1 MKSFQNFVNIVERT
15 TPGFGKPTGYDAQ
28 GEPMYTRRPGPREKG
43 RRAGVQRSPKSVT
56 AVKGEIEAAKGFGS
70 VKPGGLDTKP
80 TDPKF
85 TAAKRDPRVAAL
97 GGNVWDDPN
106 PAPGR
111 PFKSTIRQQSSTFT
125 SVRSKLRSGTQRDWL
140 ASLRGPE
147 SSTSDPWKG
156 GDYLSGDEMRRRM
169 GNNPTEPFGDSGF
182 DPHGSQ
188 KGSPQPKPQP
198 KPSAAPEATK
208 PKSPEPVKQSEVSQQ
223 AKQYRASQ
231 KTVNVTAKP
240 VGTKFAEPIAKPKGL
255 PGLSS
260 EPAGPLA
267 TVRKGESQTIRPQ
280 KGPGR
285 TGILGAPKAGVLTGA
300 PKIEPVR
307 VRDITPSVTASNRIP
322 ATKPAA
328 PTPTPAKPAVAP
340 TGARRGGRVRLRTPR
355 GSVITP
361 RALEAALTKNRQQ
374 TALAQQAQNTKAAI
388 QNAKTLK
395 NVARVG
401 SGVAAY
407 FDFQRASQ
415 EVRAKGGGDRRAA
428 ARGALEAGA
437 RILGSGAGFVA
448 GTPLG
453 PAGQVLGATGGG
465 ELAVRK
471 TGQAFER
478 LFGKPGDPVTRQSV
492 TSNLGALYRQKVP
505 KSIRSQ
511 VSPQATQTLK
521 GVLNKAAD
529 LANKGYKGYRKVKK
543 ALDFS
548 QGDN

>member
-15 TPGFGKPTGYDAQ
+15 TPGFGKPTGYDPQ

-43 RRAGVQRSPKSVT
+43 RRATVQKSPKSVT
-56 AVKGEIEAAKGFGS
+56 AVKGEIEAAKGFSGVRS
-70 VKPGGLDTKP
+70 GGLDTRA
-80 TDPKF
+80 TDPKY
-85 TAAKRDPRVAAL
+85 TSSVRDPRSAKL
-97 GGNVWDDPN
+97 GGNVWDDPT
-106 PAPGR
+106 PARGR
-111 PFKSTIRQQSSTFT
+111 PFKSLGKQQSSTFT

-140 ASLRGPE
+140 ASLRGPVP
-147 SSTSDPWKG
+147 SGDDPWKG
-156 GDYLSGDEMRRRM
+156 DDYISGDESRQRMR
-169 GNNPTEPFGDSGF
+169 GNPTEPFGDTGF

-188 KGSPQPKPQP
+188 KGSPQAKPKPKPAQP
-198 KPSAAPEATK
+198 QTP
-208 PKSPEPVKQSEVSQQ
+208 PKGGPEPVKQSVVSQQ
-223 AKQYRASQ
+223 AKEFRASQ
-231 KTVNVTAKP
+231 KTVDVAAKP
-240 VGTKFAEPIAKPKGL
+240 VGTKFAEPIPKPKEL

-260 EPAGPLA
+260 EPAGPLKP
-267 TVRKGESQTIRPQ
+267 VRKGESQTIRPQ

-340 TGARRGGRVRLRTPR
+340 AGARRGGRVRLRTPR

-395 NVARVG
+395 NVARFG

-407 FDFQRASQ
+407 LDFQRASQ
-415 EVRAKGGGDRRAA
+415 EVRAKGGGDRRAD

-437 RILGSGAGFVA
+437 RIIGSGAGFVA

-471 TGQAFER
+471 AGKAFER
-478 LFGKPGDPVTRQSV
+478 IFGQPGDPVTRQSV
-492 TSNLGALYRQKVP
+492 TSNLGALYRQNVP
-505 KSIRSQ
+505 QRIRSQ

-521 GVLNKAAD
+521 GVLGKAAD

-543 ALDFS
+543 ALDLS